1 LHFRACVTDPPLES
15 NYYTPAYRR
24 PLLAPRTRVLTPAH
38 EGGRRAL
45 NVLLAATALAVA
57 APLMVAIA
65 ALIKLTSRGP
75 VLYTQL
81 RVGLDRRRHR
91 GSGDNWR
98 RGDDCGGRPFR
109 IYKFRT
115 MRHNGD
121 DGDAQVWASPDDPRV
136 TRIGRV
142 LRQFRLDEL
151 PQLVNVLLGDMNIV
165 GPRPEQPQIFRQL
178 RARIDGYHHR
188 QRVRPG
194 ITGWAQVNHHYDK
207 SLDDVRRK
215 VGYDLEYVARPSVWR
230 DVTILLRTIPVVM
243 LRRGAW

>member
-1 LHFRACVTDPPLES
+1 M
-15 NYYTPAYRR
+15 
-24 PLLAPRTRVLTPAH
+24 LAPTR

-45 NVLLAATALAVA
+45 NVLLATTALVLA
-57 APLMVAIA
+57 APLMLAIA

-75 VLYTQL
+75 VLYTQT

-98 RGDDCGGRPFR
+98 RSDDCGGRPFR

-115 MRHNGD
+115 MCHSSTAP
-121 DGDAQVWASPDDPRV
+121 DAQVWASPDDPRV
-136 TRIGRV
+136 TALGRV
-142 LRQFRLDEL
+142 LRQYRLDEL
-151 PQLVNVLLGDMNIV
+151 PQLLNVVRGDMNLV
-165 GPRPEQPQIFRQL
+165 GPRPEQPQIFQQL

-194 ITGWAQVNHHYDK
+194 ITGWAQVNQSYDT
-207 SLDDVRRK
+207 SVEDVRRK
-215 VGYDLEYVARPSVWR
+215 VALDLEYVSRQSTWA
-230 DVTILLRTIPVVM
+230 DVKILLRTIPVVV